1 VNARPEAIS
10 MPAREREREPRV
22 KRRMTFSPLADKK
35 RGVPREC
42 DEGCES
48 RNDDPKYLTLLEL

>member
-10 MPAREREREPRV
+10 MPAREKEPRV
-22 KRRMTFSPLADKK
+22 RRRMTFSPLADKK

-48 RNDDPKYLTLLEL
+48 RKDDPKYLTLLEL

>member
-10 MPAREREREPRV
+10 MPAREKEPRV

-48 RNDDPKYLTLLEL
+48 RNDDPKYLLEL